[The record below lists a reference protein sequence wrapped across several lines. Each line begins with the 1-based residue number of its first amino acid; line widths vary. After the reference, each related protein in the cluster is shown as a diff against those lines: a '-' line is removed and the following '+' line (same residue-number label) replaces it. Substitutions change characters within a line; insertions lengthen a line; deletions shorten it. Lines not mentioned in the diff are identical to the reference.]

1 MNVYNISK
9 KEFKNLIPFETT
21 SVSTESELFI
31 FNKHHKWNT
40 EKSLFK
46 KFYVT
51 EGEYFGNKL
60 YTINNLLD
68 LKNNNNINELV
79 FPSSIISVGNQIQG
93 FSLPIIEDAT
103 AFSIIQNDSNID
115 LKDKLNILK
124 NYMKVLDKVHKQPN
138 FFIGDI
144 HEDNFLVNNNG
155 DIKIIDLDSCKIGNN
170 NPFAAKYL
178 NTNRN
183 IEKMTQK
190 YSLFN
195 DSIYNQ
201 NINTDIFC
209 YIIML
214 LNTISGIN
222 INKLSL
228 DEFYEYLNYLSSI
241 GYDTEVLKQFSTI
254 YTNEQNN
261 FDINSFK
268 YIPTSYQSSYKV
280 FKYIKNKK

>member
-60 YTINNLLD
+60 YTINSLLD
-68 LKNNNNINELV
+68 LKNNNTINELV

-93 FSLPIIEDAT
+93 FSLPIIENAT
-103 AFSIIQNDSNID
+103 AFSIIQNDSSID

-222 INKLSL
+222 INKLSM
-228 DEFYEYLNYLSSI
+228 DEFYEYLNYLASI
-241 GYDTEVLKQFSTI
+241 GYDTEILKQFSTI